1 MIKRCL
7 LTGLTA
13 LLAIAPACAQSAGG
27 PFSPESQP
35 ATPAAIPAQTLA
47 DAQRVAAYILPEA
60 FFTNAADTLNAL
72 QAANIQPPN
81 TQGASLDEVINRT
94 GQVPHLSETLAS
106 HHFTAES
113 FVLGMSAF
121 SMSLAARSHHLPP
134 GIPQPS
140 PQNLSALQT
149 HPTQTGAILQVLNGP
164 TH

>member
-7 LTGLTA
+7 ITGLTT

-27 PFSPESQP
+27 PFLPESQP
-35 ATPAAIPAQTLA
+35 AISNTIPAQTLA
-47 DAQRVAAYILPEA
+47 DAQRVAAYTLPES
-60 FFTNAADTLNAL
+60 FFTNAADTLTAL

-94 GQVPHLSETLAS
+94 AQVPHLPETLTS
-106 HHFTAES
+106 HGFTPES

-121 SMSLAARSHHLPP
+121 NMTLAARSHHLPP
-134 GIPQPS
+134 GIPQPTV
-140 PQNLSALQT
+140 QNSLSLQA
-149 HPTQTGAILQVLNGP
+149 HPTQTNAILQALNGP